1 MTAAMK
7 LRHLLFARKAV
18 ASLDSV
24 FKTKDITLTTKFPI
38 VKAIV
43 FPVVMY
49 RFESGTIKNSE
60 CQELML
66 SHCDAREDS

>member
-24 FKTKDITLTTKFPI
+24 FKTKDITLTTKVAI
-38 VKAIV
+38 VKAMV
-43 FPVVMY
+43 FPVVRY
-49 RFESGTIKNSE
+49 RCDIWTIKK
-60 CQELML
+60 L
-66 SHCDAREDS
+66 SA